1 MALAV
6 EDRAE
11 AIGACVD
18 ERVLVMAGYEQV
30 LDGRTKDLHAVC
42 DRLERRWDGRCS
54 IGSR

>member
-6 EDRAE
+6 EDRAGP
-11 AIGACVD
+11 IGACVD
-18 ERVLVMAGYEQV
+18 ERMLVMAGYEQV

-42 DRLERRWDGRCS
+42 DRLERRWCS